1 MEEEEDWTRGKR
13 AVDMDLEVVRGEDES
28 REDGEET
35 RKGQVDWK
43 NMKLEAEIRDL
54 LSSDRKMCARRR
66 EGSRQKSC
74 WEARMWMRWIKSIQS
89 HCEGL
94 KKSWKRTGKKEG

>member
-1 MEEEEDWTRGKR
+1 MEEEEDWTRGKI

-43 NMKLEAEIRDL
+43 KMKLEAEIRDL
-54 LSSDRKMCARRR
+54 LSRDRKMSARRR

-74 WEARMWMRWIKSIQS
+74 WEAMMRMRWIKRIYRVI
-89 HCEGL
+89 E
-94 KKSWKRTGKKEG
+94 KV